1 MSKDSKETP
10 SREQRALAR
19 LECRVFVHYRIE
31 AEDTFKAGLA
41 RDISEGGIKFE
52 AGWPIPPHTVLRLAI
67 QLPLHR
73 RLLKAK
79 AEVVSANESGAN
91 GSYDIG
97 AKFLDI
103 GKKDMKIIA
112 RYMDDIT
119 SDLEGEYSEEPE
131 REIPQVFAE
140 REDLSVPAGGRAD
153 LAAGPEKVETKEEKE
168 AEISALI
175 EEIEALE
182 ITINKEREICRLGE
196 LATLSFHDLK
206 RYPPLMLGLKFREAV
221 TEPLLRKYGLKEEEV
236 TEAMERCKKKFKAL
250 GTRCYIH
257 ALKAFYSLD

>member
-41 RDISEGGIKFE
+41 RDIGEGGIKFE

-73 RLLKAK
+73 GLLKAK

-103 GKKDMKIIA
+103 GKKDMKMIA
-112 RYMDDIT
+112 RYIDDIT
-119 SDLEGEYSEEPE
+119 SNLEGEYSEEPE

-140 REDLSVPAGGRAD
+140 RGDLSVPAGGRAD
-153 LAAGPEKVETKEEKE
+153 LAAGPEKAWIKRP
-168 AEISALI
+168 
-175 EEIEALE
+175 
-182 ITINKEREICRLGE
+182 TIPQNWKPACR
-196 LATLSFHDLK
+196 
-206 RYPPLMLGLKFREAV
+206 RV
-221 TEPLLRKYGLKEEEV
+221 
-236 TEAMERCKKKFKAL
+236 
-250 GTRCYIH
+250 GTRTKLTRQQKTP
-257 ALKAFYSLD
+257 ALRNFIACPCCLTRPVLCIWAMSATTPSAM